1 MKKSL
6 LFTKIILLTAYYSF
20 SQLPVST
27 TAQNKNVV
35 LEEFTG
41 IRCVFC
47 PDGHKRAQAI
57 KTANPG
63 RVVLLNIHTGSFAS
77 PTSGQPNYTT
87 SFGAAIAN
95 QTGLTGYPS
104 GTVNRTIFSGSK
116 TASGRGDWAA
126 NSTTILGQGS
136 YSNIALEGSIDIL
149 TRLLTVNTE
158 VYITGTAPSS
168 LKLNIALLQNNVAGP
183 QTGASANPTQ
193 INSNGD
199 YIHGHMLRHLI
210 TGQWGDTITT
220 TSTGT
225 TISRSY
231 TYTLPNNINGV
242 PLILGDLEIAGFI
255 AEGNQTIVTGANGP
269 ISFVAPPGVSIV
281 DLSSSNATTIP
292 TNFCASNV
300 TPTVSVTNN
309 SMATVDTFQVSY
321 KLNGGP
327 SITQAVYNSI
337 APSAT
342 ATVSFPTISLPIG
355 VNNFTFDCNVNNA
368 NSLMEIA
375 TANNNSSS
383 SEIIRVTNLG
393 ITGAIAEQF
402 EGYAFNTP
410 APNNAFAIN
419 PNDISASIVKS
430 SDFGSSP
437 PPPLGGFGNSN
448 GAFWWRFYEI
458 ENGKSS
464 LLFDKLSFLGRTNSR
479 IVFDMAYAQ
488 YESTSK
494 DTLEVEI
501 STDCGSTWNSVYSK
515 SGQTLSTV
523 SPTDDEFI
531 PSANDWRK
539 DTIDLSAY
547 DGQSTILIKFTG
559 ISNFGNNLFIDNLRI
574 VDNLTASIHENGTKA
589 KLDLFPNPSNGL
601 VYLQYN
607 SDFKEKT
614 TTISVT
620 NSLGAYVYRE
630 ITSNN
635 NSFKKTLDLSN
646 LEKGIYFVKVSS
658 NSNTTIKK
666 LVLQ

>member
-6 LFTKIILLTAYYSF
+6 LFTKIILLTAYFGF

-57 KTANPG
+57 KTANLG
-63 RVVLLNIHTGSFAS
+63 RVVLVNIHTGSFAS
-77 PTSGQPNYTT
+77 PTSGQPDYTT

-136 YSNIALEGSIDIL
+136 YANIALEGSIDIL
-149 TRLLTVNTE
+149 TRIITVNTE

-183 QTGASANPTQ
+183 QTGAAANPTQ

-231 TYTLPNNINGV
+231 TYTLPNDINGV
-242 PLILGDLEIAGFI
+242 PLVLGDLEIAGFI
-255 AEGNQTIVTGANGP
+255 AEGNQTIITGANGP

-309 SMATVDTFQVSY
+309 SLATVDTFQVSY
-321 KLNGGP
+321 KLNGGA

-355 VNNFTFDCNVNNA
+355 VNDFKFDCNVNNA

-375 TANNNSSS
+375 TSNNNSSS
-383 SEIIRVTNLG
+383 SEIIRVTNIG
-393 ITGAIAEQF
+393 FSGAIAEQF
-402 EGYAFNTP
+402 EGYAFAAP
-410 APNNAFAIN
+410 APNNAFALN
-419 PNDISASIVKS
+419 PNGIEATVLKS

-437 PPPLGGFGNSN
+437 PPPLGGFGNSS
-448 GAFWWRFYEI
+448 GAFWWRFYDI

-464 LLFDKLSFLGRTNSR
+464 LLYDKLSFVGRTNSR
-479 IVFDMAYAQ
+479 IEFDVSHAQ
-488 YESTSK
+488 YDASNDSLK
-494 DTLEVEI
+494 VEI

-523 SPTDDEFI
+523 APSNDEFI
-531 PSANDWRK
+531 PSANHWRK

-547 DGQSTILIKFTG
+547 DGQSTILIKLTG
-559 ISNFGNNLFIDNLRI
+559 ISDFGNNLFIDNIRI
-574 VDNLTASIHENGTKA
+574 VDDLTASIHENWTKA

-601 VYLQYN
+601 VSLQYN
-607 SDFKEKT
+607 SDFQEKI
-614 TTISVT
+614 TISVI
-620 NSLGAYVYRE
+620 NSLGSQVYLE
-630 ITSNN
+630 STINN
-635 NSFKKTLDLSN
+635 NSFNRTIDLSN